1 MPVVGTCAMEPAVNL
16 AALVPND
23 TWWPLL
29 PSRQLKR
36 KPIALERLG
45 AQVVVWRNGRGE
57 AQAHGRF
64 CPHRRAD
71 LGQGSVHGHN
81 LVCKF
86 HGFEFDGTGQCR
98 LMPCEGSAAKIPP
111 GMAIRRFPCLEA
123 HGFLWLWSGSP
134 ETMPAAVPYL
144 PALAG
149 IPPLASADTEM
160 LWEMPLER
168 SVEQLMDMHHT
179 PFTHPLVW
187 LSISSKRNTR
197 MVYEDLQLE
206 GDHWRGTARFEPDGG
221 GGKSFRLPHQLL
233 FPNQSLLEF
242 DYGIYLYATLVP
254 INRERSIGW
263 VRYLV
268 KAPFSRALSG
278 ISNWLEARF
287 VQPDDLAVLL
297 ANRPARGGLQH
308 QCLVKADSFI
318 AHWHRRWSH
327 LVPGAYDE
335 ANPKANTSS

>member
-1 MPVVGTCAMEPAVNL
+1 MQPASNL
-16 AALVPND
+16 TSLVPAD

-45 AQVVVWRNGRGE
+45 LQLVLWRNSRGE
-57 AQAHGRF
+57 AQAHARF

-71 LGQGSVHGHN
+71 LGRGSVKGQR
-81 LVCKF
+81 LVCRF
-86 HGFEFDGTGQCR
+86 HGFEFDGTGQCQ
-98 LMPCEGSAAKIPP
+98 LMPCEGSAARIPP
-111 GMAIRRFPCLEA
+111 GMAIERFPCLEA
-123 HGFLWLWSGSP
+123 HGFVWLWSGSP
-134 ETMPAAVPYL
+134 AAMPESVPYL

-149 IPPLASADTEM
+149 VPPLASADTE
-160 LWEMPLER
+160 LVWEMPLER

-179 PFTHPLVW
+179 PFTHPGVW

-197 MVYEDLQLE
+197 VIYQDLVLE

-221 GGKSFRLPHQLL
+221 GGKAFLLPHQLL
-233 FPNQSLLEF
+233 FPNQALLDF
-242 DYGIYLYATLVP
+242 GHGVYLYATVAP

-268 KAPFSRALSG
+268 KAPFPRLLSAV
-278 ISNWLEARF
+278 SNWLEARF

-297 ANRPARGGLQH
+297 ANQPARGGLQH
-308 QCLVKADSFI
+308 QCLVKADTFI
-318 AHWHRRWSH
+318 AHWHRRWGH
-327 LVPGAYDE
+327 LVPGAYEVAD
-335 ANPKANTSS
+335 